1 MGSPISRKAR
11 ALRVRK
17 RREKKGILAEGVSLE
32 VVHAHRDEIK
42 LRIGVVVEEAEGHD
56 ADARFEG
63 EEIGLVVRASFRED
77 RDALLLGQGIPHRS
91 EHLMIVDM
99 REELERER
107 VDRWGT
113 SALEEDAVDS
123 EEGSDAG
130 FDFARFR
137 SRSVSLSTSFTT

>member
-42 LRIGVVVEEAEGHD
+42 LRVGVVVEEAERHD

-107 VDRWGT
+107 GLIDGVRVLWRKTRWIRRKEAT
-113 SALEEDAVDS
+113 RASISRDS
-123 EEGSDAG
+123 EAG
-130 FDFARFR
+130 PCR
-137 SRSVSLSTSFTT
+137 

>member
-1 MGSPISRKAR
+1 M
-11 ALRVRK
+11 
-17 RREKKGILAEGVSLE
+17 
-32 VVHAHRDEIK
+32 
-42 LRIGVVVEEAEGHD
+42 VEEAEGHD

-123 EEGSDAG
+123 EEGKE
-130 FDFARFR
+130 
-137 SRSVSLSTSFTT
+137 

>member
-1 MGSPISRKAR
+1 MDSPISRKAR

-63 EEIGLVVRASFRED
+63 EEIGLVVRTSFRED

-107 VDRWGT
+107 GLIDGVRVLWRKVRWIRRKEAT
-113 SALEEDAVDS
+113 RASISRDS
-123 EEGSDAG
+123 EAG
-130 FDFARFR
+130 PCR
-137 SRSVSLSTSFTT
+137 